1 MKQMKTQILNLI
13 KPKIQIPI
21 KYLTPIIILSI
32 QHGRGGM
39 GIVYLIFFFIF
50 LTNLNLIDNRRD
62 SIGQH

>member
-39 GIVYLIFFFIF
+39 GIVYLIFFLFF
-50 LTNLNLIDNRRD
+50 
-62 SIGQH
+62 